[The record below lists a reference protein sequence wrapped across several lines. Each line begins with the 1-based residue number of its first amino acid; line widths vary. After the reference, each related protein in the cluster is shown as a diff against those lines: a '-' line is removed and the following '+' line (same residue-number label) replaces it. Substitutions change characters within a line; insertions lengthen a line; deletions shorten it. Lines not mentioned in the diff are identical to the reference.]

1 MDWQITPVWKSG
13 TGTSSDM
20 GLNGQ
25 FCASFTLKNPKK
37 VTASGFIL
45 TMSSCENLA
54 YFTSISGYSDICNNN
69 YSFRMRGSGIS
80 IKGGAT
86 VTNLLEFCIN
96 VNFGGSNLFQFPNH
110 IRYGIDLYDSIP
122 NCDLPDYQIYC
133 GNGIVEKGEG
143 TTCSIDTKALT
154 CPTRR

>member
-110 IRYGIDLYDSIP
+110 LDMELIYMTAFRIVI
-122 NCDLPDYQIYC
+122 YQITKF
-133 GNGIVEKGEG
+133 IVEMELLKKE
-143 TTCSIDTKALT
+143 KVQLAQ
-154 CPTRR
+154 